1 MKKSSCIILGL
12 ALLYNGIMAQTSID
26 SVLTNIAK
34 NNKVLLADVQYWEAR
49 NIEFSTGLTPA
60 NPKIDYDYLIGTPAN
75 AGNQTEF
82 AVTQSFDFP
91 TAYARKKQLS
101 DEQIKLAD
109 FQMTSTRQN
118 LILSAKR
125 TCVELVYRN
134 KLQSVLQKRKHA
146 TEKWLTAFRTS
157 LDKGEGN
164 VLDVNKA
171 KLQLIEIN
179 AAYQENAS
187 AINQLNQKL
196 TELNGGD
203 EIEFTD
209 TTYAPLPFIPEFDV
223 LESEIEAN
231 DPVRKY
237 LEQEKLVGQKE
248 VELSR
253 ALALPKVE
261 AGYRYQAI
269 LGQRFNG
276 AHVGLTVPLWENKNK
291 VKARQASLVYNEFAL
306 QAHLNEHYYDIRQL
320 YEKQS
325 NLKVI
330 LVEYDTLF
338 ASLHSI
344 EILDKSLSYGE
355 ITTLEYFM
363 EMKYYYDA
371 LRNYLRTEMEFHQTI
386 AELYKYQL

>member
-1 MKKSSCIILGL
+1 MKNTSYIIL
-12 ALLYNGIMAQTSID
+12 ALTLMSFGIEAQTSLD
-26 SVLTNIAK
+26 SVLSVIAK
-34 NNKVLLADVQYWEAR
+34 NNKEILADVQYWEAR
-49 NIEFSTGLTPA
+49 KVAFTTGLTPE
-60 NPKIDYDYLIGTPAN
+60 NPRIDYDYLIGTPAN
-75 AGNQTEF
+75 AGNQTDLS
-82 AVTQSFDFP
+82 VTQSFDFP

-101 DEQIKLAD
+101 DEQIKLAE
-109 FQMTSTRQN
+109 FQMASTRQD
-118 LILSAKR
+118 LLLSAKR

-134 KLQSVLQKRKHA
+134 KLRSELQKRKHA
-146 TEKWLTAFRTS
+146 TEKWLNAFQTS

-179 AAYQENAS
+179 AAFQENAS

-196 TELNGGD
+196 TELNGGVD
-203 EIEFTD
+203 IEFID

-223 LESEIEAN
+223 LESEIEAK

-237 LEQEKLVGQKE
+237 LLQEMMVGQKE
-248 VELSR
+248 VALSK

-276 AHVGLTVPLWENKNK
+276 IHLGLTVPLWEHKNK
-291 VKARQASLVYNEFAL
+291 VKARQASLVYNEFSL
-306 QAHLNEHYYDIRQL
+306 QAHLNEHYYDISQL

-330 LVEYDTLF
+330 LAEYDTLF
-338 ASLHSI
+338 ESLNSI

-371 LRNYLRTEMEFHQTI
+371 VRNYLRTEMEFHQTI
-386 AELYKYQL
+386 AELYKYKL